1 MNDYPSDHRLDAWV
15 VEQAPKAAP
24 SGLVARSMAEI
35 RSHPRQASTRP
46 WSSLRRLAVLP
57 AVVAVVVAV
66 LLGTSI
72 LLTNHAPVAGPGSSS
87 PGPSLVGTSPVPPTA
102 SPLPISTDL
111 AAGLPYYCG
120 NGEIFQID
128 VLSGP
133 ANATEGTDPAAG
145 PVRSPGLPFSLDAT
159 HWWLVY
165 RTATQ
170 AEFLGQDPSGNFE
183 YLETEF
189 KSGTWVL
196 KGLGDCQFQYLVRD
210 RATIAWWIDP
220 ANPPKSADRELHVLG
235 RDLCPPTLA
244 GRLGGPVVRYGTDSI
259 LIVLTATA
267 SPVTGTAC
275 GSAPGAPVTVR
286 LTEPIGARSLVDGG
300 VWPARDARIVPP
312 PLSGAGG

>member
-1 MNDYPSDHRLDAWV
+1 MNDYLSDPRLDAWV

-57 AVVAVVVAV
+57 AAVALVLAV

-72 LLTNHAPVAGPGSSS
+72 LLTNHPPVAGPGASS
-87 PGPSLVGTSPVPPTA
+87 PAPSLVGVTPVPASA
-102 SPLPISTDL
+102 SPQPVSTDL

-133 ANATEGTDPAAG
+133 ANATEGTDLAAD

-183 YLETEF
+183 YVETEF

-196 KGLGDCQFQYLVRD
+196 KGLGDCQFRYLVRGRD
-210 RATIAWWIDP
+210 TIAWWIDP
-220 ANPPKSADRELHVLG
+220 ANPPKPGDRELHVFG
-235 RDLCPPTLA
+235 RDLCPKTLG
-244 GRLGGPVVRYGTDSI
+244 GRLGAPVVRYGTDSV
-259 LIVLTATA
+259 LIALTATA
-267 SPVTGTAC
+267 STGCVVGNSQAATL
-275 GSAPGAPVTVR
+275 TVR
-286 LTEPIGARSLVDGG
+286 LTEPIGARSLVDGS

-312 PLSGAGG
+312 LLGVAGG